1 MRKLAEKG
9 GFIWVILGVMPIATI
24 VNIIGK
30 CVNMDVSIIVTI
42 QIPLLLLQ
50 LLSFVLI
57 LKYPNETLNL

>member
-9 GFIWVILGVMPIATI
+9 GLIWVILGVMPIATI

-57 LKYPNETLNL
+57 LKYPKETLNL